1 MQQKRMSLL
10 EFQDRFSA
18 EESCEEYLFKL
29 RWPEGFR
36 CPRCGH
42 DRYSLVTTRHV
53 YQCSACHYHAS
64 LTAGTVFHKTR
75 TPLRKWFWMIFLMA
89 RQKTGV
95 SMLGMQRLL
104 EIRSYKT
111 VWSMGHKIRK
121 AMADR
126 DAAYELAGLIEMD
139 DGFIGPKKKGKTGR
153 GSQGKSKILVS
164 VESRGVAAGFGCM
177 HQVPGVNREEILCV
191 AQEKVRPGAQIRTDG
206 WQAYRVLGTNSFDHE
221 EVVLRGNKEGLSQLQ
236 WAHRMI
242 ANLKGNLRGVHHGVS
257 GKHLQRYLSEFCYR
271 FNRRFWESQL
281 FDRTLSACARTS
293 TITYAELR
301 T

>member
-1 MQQKRMSLL
+1 MQQDPMSLL
-10 EFQDRFSA
+10 EFQNRFFSEKA
-18 EESCEEYLFKL
+18 CQEHLFKM

-42 DRYSLVTTRHV
+42 DRYSLVTTRCV

-89 RQKTGV
+89 RQKSGV

-104 EIRSYKT
+104 AIKSYKT

-126 DAAYELAGLIEMD
+126 DGVYQLAGIIEMD
-139 DGFIGPKKKGKTGR
+139 DGFIGPKKKGKKGR
-153 GSQGKSKILVS
+153 GSKGKSSIIVG
-164 VESRGVAAGFGCM
+164 VERRGSRAGFGCM
-177 HQVPGVNREEILCV
+177 RHVPAVSGEQILSM
-191 AQEKVRPGAQIRTDG
+191 AQEKVAGGSSIRTDG
-206 WQAYRVLGTNSFDHE
+206 LLAYRALKADSFNHQ
-221 EVVLRGNKEGLSQLQ
+221 EVVLSRNREGLNELR
-236 WAHRMI
+236 WVHRMI
-242 ANLKGNLRGVHHGVS
+242 ANVKSNLLGTHHGVS

-271 FNRRFWESQL
+271 FNRRFWEPQL
-281 FDRTLSACARTS
+281 FDRTLNACVATS